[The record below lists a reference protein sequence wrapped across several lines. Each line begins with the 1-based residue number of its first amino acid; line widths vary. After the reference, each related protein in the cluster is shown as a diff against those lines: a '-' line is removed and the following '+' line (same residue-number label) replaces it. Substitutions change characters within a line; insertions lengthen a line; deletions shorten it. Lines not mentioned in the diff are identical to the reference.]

1 MRLLLIA
8 YEFPPS
14 PSPQSLRWTYLARE
28 LDALG
33 HEVHVLTADLGGHT
47 PGLPALPA
55 SVHVHRSF
63 AGPLRGLLAARRRKR
78 EAARATSPGAGSNAA
93 PLQPLRPPRNWK
105 QRVSEAVQGAAAFIH
120 YPDIRGEWRRWGQ
133 RALERLLDEVRPDL
147 VISSHEPATTLELG
161 LLVRRRG
168 LPWVADLGDPVLA
181 GYTPQRWRRRARR
194 IEQAVCAEADLVTVT
209 NPGAATLLRE
219 RHGGG
224 ARIEVI
230 TQGFDAC
237 GAHAQ
242 ELADSTGAGI
252 FDPGR
257 LELLYTGSLY
267 RFRRVDPLI
276 DALRVNPAIR
286 LNLAAVT
293 VPERILQVAAAM
305 PDQVRLLGFLPHT
318 VILALQ
324 RRADVLVNLANDD
337 HTQVPGKIYEYLGSG
352 RPILHLGAGND
363 PTAALVERLSR
374 GWVCLNQPDAL
385 AAQLKSLASAHA
397 SGTLGQELRLEKQP
411 VQEYS
416 WQHIARQLDRLLQQ
430 AAGRRP

>member
-1 MRLLLIA
+1 TSPVPSALRPAVRRWGAAPAERRCGRLAADQDLAAGARAPARLHAAHRGRGHACRACRHRRPRRRGLAWPPPGPGATAGQGAGGPGAAAFPRRGEGQDQPVHGIRDARGGHRLRSRRHAPGARARHPRGRHRRGVRRRRRRPARGPRAVVQPVRSRPGQCSPPLLLRRRAGHHRRHLSAACQLMRLLLIA

-28 LDALG
+28 LDTLG
-33 HEVHVLTADLGGHT
+33 HEVHVLTADLGGRT
-47 PGLPALPA
+47 PGLPELPA

-78 EAARATSPGAGSNAA
+78 EAARATSPEAGSNAA

-242 ELADSTGAGI
+242 ELADS
-252 FDPGR
+252 
-257 LELLYTGSLY
+257 
-267 RFRRVDPLI
+267 
-276 DALRVNPAIR
+276 
-286 LNLAAVT
+286 
-293 VPERILQVAAAM
+293 
-305 PDQVRLLGFLPHT
+305 
-318 VILALQ
+318 
-324 RRADVLVNLANDD
+324 
-337 HTQVPGKIYEYLGSG
+337 
-352 RPILHLGAGND
+352 
-363 PTAALVERLSR
+363 
-374 GWVCLNQPDAL
+374 
-385 AAQLKSLASAHA
+385 
-397 SGTLGQELRLEKQP
+397 
-411 VQEYS
+411 
-416 WQHIARQLDRLLQQ
+416 
-430 AAGRRP
+430 